1 LRTKTL
7 CWIYGLIAL
16 GALVATWSQ
25 NIRFFGEEGNGG
37 LGGFI
42 DGMYQNAAAASISND
57 LLFML
62 LAAFVLMYVEGR
74 RRGVPH
80 LWVYFVGSFL
90 IAVSVMFPLFLL
102 ARERKLASE
111 GGPDAAPAPPAP

>member
-1 LRTKTL
+1 MRTKTL
-7 CWIYGLIAL
+7 TWIYALIAL

-25 NIRFFGEEGNGG
+25 NIRFFSEDGNGG
-37 LGGFI
+37 LEGFI
-42 DGMYQNAAAASISND
+42 DGMYENAAAASIAND

-62 LAAFVLMYVEGR
+62 LAAFVLMFIEGR
-74 RRGVPH
+74 KHGIKH
-80 LWVYFVGSFL
+80 LWVYFLGSFL

-111 GGPDAAPAPPAP
+111 GETEAASPAGA

>member
-1 LRTKTL
+1 VRSKTL
-7 CWIYGLIAL
+7 CWIYGAIAL

-25 NIRFFGEEGNGG
+25 NIRFFGKEDNGG
-37 LGGFI
+37 LSGFI
-42 DGMYQNAAAASISND
+42 EGMYENAAAASISND

-62 LAAFVLMYVEGR
+62 LAAFVLMYIEGR
-74 RRGVPH
+74 RHGIRH

-102 ARERKLASE
+102 ARERKLAAERVAEAS
-111 GGPDAAPAPPAP
+111 PATT